1 MVVLKKYT
9 YRGTHTA
16 YYIIMFLLL
25 LYCTCYYYFV
35 LVSRIV
41 TEDFKRFN
49 DPFFTRAI
57 LVLLGPGMTK
67 D

>member
-1 MVVLKKYT
+1 
-9 YRGTHTA
+9 
-16 YYIIMFLLL
+16 MFLLL
-25 LYCTCYYYFV
+25 LYCTYYYYFV

-41 TEDFKRFN
+41 TEVFKRFN